1 MALSLDLR
9 ERVVEAYQRKEGS
22 IRALAERFN
31 VGKNTVQ
38 DWIQRHR
45 ETGSLAPCSGPRGP
59 QPLLSGEALK
69 HLAALVEEKND
80 RTLAELKQLLEER
93 HSIQV
98 SESSIC
104 RALNARLHLPRKK
117 NLPGYRGGNGKS
129 RPRTRR
135 LPQSPQRLR
144 SSSLCLHR

>member
-117 NLPGYRGGNGKS
+117 KPSGLPRGKRKKS
-129 RPRTRR
+129 PKNET
-135 LPQSPQRLR
+135 P
-144 SSSLCLHR
+144 SSKPSKT